1 MLYFKIHPSD
11 DSIISTL
18 SRSFPFADD
27 AYNTKETSLI
37 NGKPFLVEASETF
50 DPYDS
55 ATQVREPTQDTYD
68 GTTALRHHPVR
79 DKTVEE
85 LAAEERATDIAALR
99 NAGKDAVMVLVELVS
114 YQLANSSMG
123 ADDFTPDVKQAF
135 LDLKVIADR
144 IKQ

>member
-11 DSIISTL
+11 NSIEET
-18 SRSFPFADD
+18 RTRPVPYAEGE
-27 AYNTKETSLI
+27 YNTKENSAI
-37 NGKPFLVEASETF
+37 NGKSFLVEASETF

-55 ATQVREPTQDTYD
+55 ATQVREPIQDTYD

-114 YQLANSSMG
+114 YQLANTAMS